1 MLKAEGI
8 SAGYAA
14 GAPVLHGIDLAVRP
28 GELVALLGAN
38 GAGKTTT
45 LRAIVGAVV
54 PSEGIVTIDGETTT
68 GWGPARMLKAGV
80 ALVPEGRG
88 ILVGLSVR
96 ENLRM
101 GGYVVRDRKELDRRI
116 VEALELF
123 PQLEPRLQAKAG
135 VLSGGEQ
142 QMLAV
147 GRALVSRP
155 RYLLLDEPSMGI
167 APKVVQS
174 MMDVVRCLADAGT
187 GVLLV
192 EQNARAVLRVADVA
206 HVVEAGR
213 IVLSGTAEELRDND
227 VVQRAYLGIGV

>member
-1 MLKAEGI
+1 MLRAEGI
-8 SAGYAA
+8 TAGYAT
-14 GAPVLHGIDLAVRP
+14 GAPVLHGLDLTVRP

-45 LRAIVGAVV
+45 LRAIVGAIV
-54 PSEGIVTIDGETTT
+54 PSAGDVTVDGESTA
-68 GWGPARMLKAGV
+68 GWGPARLLRAGV

-101 GGYVVRDRKELDRRI
+101 GGYIVRDRKELDRRI
-116 VEALELF
+116 AEALELF
-123 PQLEPRLQAKAG
+123 PQLGRRLQAKAG

-147 GRALVSRP
+147 GRALMSRP

-167 APKVVQS
+167 APNIVQS
-174 MMDVVRCLADAGT
+174 MMDVVRRLTDEGV

-192 EQNARAVLRVADVA
+192 EQNARAALRVADVA
-206 HVVEAGR
+206 HAVEAGR
-213 IVLSGTAEELRDND
+213 IVLSGSADELRDND
-227 VVQRAYLGIGV
+227 AVQSAYLGIGA